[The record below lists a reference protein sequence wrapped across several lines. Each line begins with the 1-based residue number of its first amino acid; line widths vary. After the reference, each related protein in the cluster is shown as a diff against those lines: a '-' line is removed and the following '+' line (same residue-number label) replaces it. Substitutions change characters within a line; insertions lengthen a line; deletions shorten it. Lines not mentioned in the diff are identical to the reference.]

1 MGDFEKKEVD
11 FHEYCPKCKYCDTSE
26 TAEPCDSC
34 LEIGVRE
41 NSRVPEE
48 FKEGKNSKNG

>member
-48 FKEGKNSKNG
+48 FKEGKGGQK